1 MTSLLQ
7 QCGIPPK
14 HVGNVDLEE
23 YPFTNNKKERKGK
36 ESNHKRKQFVF
47 HQYNK
52 QNSTQTHTLFTYVP
66 YHNWQQTNQ
75 QFP

>member
-23 YPFTNNKKERKGK
+23 YPFTNTKKE
-36 ESNHKRKQFVF
+36 
-47 HQYNK
+47 
-52 QNSTQTHTLFTYVP
+52 
-66 YHNWQQTNQ
+66 
-75 QFP
+75 